1 MMMNR
6 NDAIIDYVESLSGH
20 ALADIMERLGDYT
33 CEFTNSTWSPMEE
46 FNNCFDGYAPI
57 EVAEIVSNG
66 DFDITDDYFRCEF
79 GSIES
84 CTTAQRSSE
93 AEYFDDDIADYLV
106 RYGNADIDTGDEILN
121 RLVHA
126 PETAMFNENYEM
138 IAR

>member
-6 NDAIIDYVESLSGH
+6 NAAIIEYVNDMSAH

-33 CEFTNSTWSPMEE
+33 GEFTNSTWSPMEE
-46 FNNCFDGYAPI
+46 FNNCFEGYTPI

-84 CTTAQRSSE
+84 CTTAQRSAE
-93 AEYFDDDIADYLV
+93 AECFVDDIADYLV

-121 RLVHA
+121 RLISA
-126 PETAMFNENYEM
+126 TENAMFNENYEM